1 METSLGPGP
10 DNRLGTADDVRT
22 PLTTYTREIMIS
34 DIITNGVPNPNLRQL
49 QVMVTYTVGRNRRTY
64 TLTTFVSSIS

>member
-1 METSLGPGP
+1 
-10 DNRLGTADDVRT
+10 
-22 PLTTYTREIMIS
+22 MIS